1 VFNSPSGTN
10 INVWDARA
18 AIARP
23 SATLCHHAGNT
34 DMAGR
39 RPKPDQRAPRPLLAF
54 DAHFVA
60 DDSHRVYLWAE
71 HQSRSRIRFEIGPD
85 VLSEVLGGANPVH
98 DDENLALCRRER
110 LRIVAACSN
119 ALRRSALNEIRLE
132 PRDFD

>member
-1 VFNSPSGTN
+1 
-10 INVWDARA
+10 
-18 AIARP
+18 
-23 SATLCHHAGNT
+23 
-34 DMAGR
+34 MAGR

-60 DDSHRVYLWAE
+60 DEPFRVHLWAE

-85 VLSEVLGGANPVH
+85 VLSEVLGANPIGH
-98 DDENLALCRRER
+98 DETLALYRRER

-132 PRDFD
+132 PRDFE